1 MPLLILLDFE
11 RSTEREKKERGLITQ
26 SVKALSYCAAL
37 LLYQSTNSLSQALW
51 GQTVKQNRGHTVVC
65 AVFIKLRET
74 TLTETDSAVIQ
85 TCTQSQ
91 MNNPHS
97 GRFHP
102 PDTLRVACFLH
113 LHHIEGDS

>member
-65 AVFIKLRET
+65 AVFITRRVT
-74 TLTETDSAVIQ
+74 TLTETDSAAIQ
-85 TCTQSQ
+85 TQSQ
-91 MNNPHS
+91 MNNPPS
-97 GRFHP
+97 GRYHP
-102 PDTLRVACFLH
+102 PETL
-113 LHHIEGDS
+113 